1 MIHGKTMRVFVVFA
15 GICLAVAGVSG
26 SAFAFSPDDRA
37 IARGAPGPAGPSPG
51 GVERDNAAEPGQAG
65 TVTPG
70 QGIAAERKPA
80 GILTP
85 GQGNVVAPSPPVAG
99 APGQGN
105 PVEPRPAKSPASGQ
119 DRVAAAS
126 RGVPDLDP
134 PLDSLQKFV
143 SYMKEK
149 RGEEEKYLKQRF
161 ERGVAMIHNKDLKTE
176 REVKAYLLTPREFF
190 CRKWNLGR
198 AYDHAFLDIHYGVTI
213 SGPHLVG
220 RMTSALDLKPG
231 EKVLEIG
238 TGSGYQAAMLAYLT
252 DRVYTVEIIEPLAQ
266 ETDQLYTGLV
276 AAGYPE
282 YAGIMR
288 KADDGYYGWEEH
300 APFDKIIVTC
310 GIDHIPPP
318 LLKQLKTGGVMVI
331 PVGPPG
337 AQVVLKVTK
346 NRDADGNIAIVR
358 EDIYQGR
365 KKEAFVPFTKK
376 GGGTH
381 FK

>member
-105 PVEPRPAKSPASGQ
+105 PVEPRPARTVTPAP
-119 DRVAAAS
+119 AAS
-126 RGVPDLDP
+126 PGVPDLDP
-134 PLDSLQKFV
+134 PVDSLQKFV
-143 SYMKEK
+143 SFMKEK

-282 YAGIMR
+282 YAGIRR

-337 AQVVLKVTK
+337 AQVVLKVAK